1 VILVVGL
8 GNPGP
13 RYAETRHNAGFQV
26 IDRLVQRAGG
36 ASFREKFHGHFAQ
49 VTVGTTP
56 LSLLKPMTFMNESG
70 RSVQAAVQ
78 HFKLPLDSLLV
89 AHDELDLPFAEVRL
103 KQGGGDAGNR
113 GIRSITGAIGP
124 NYARLR
130 VGIGR
135 PPSEFRGDV
144 ADFVLQAFSLAE
156 RDEMHAAL
164 DRAADAVV
172 LVATQGISAA
182 MNATNQRKSR

>member
-1 VILVVGL
+1 MLVVGL

-26 IDRLVQRAGG
+26 IDRLAERAGG
-36 ASFREKFHGHFAQ
+36 VNFREKFHGHFAQ
-49 VTVGTTP
+49 VTVDGAS
-56 LSLLKPMTFMNESG
+56 LSLLKPLTFMNDSG
-70 RSVQAAVQ
+70 RSVQPALQ
-78 HFKLPLDSLLV
+78 HFKLPLDELLV
-89 AHDELDLPFAEVRL
+89 VHDEIDLPFAEVRL

-113 GIRSITGAIGP
+113 GIRSISASIGP
-124 NYARLR
+124 NYTRLR

-135 PPSEFRGDV
+135 PPPDFRGDV

-156 RDEMHAAL
+156 RDEMHAAI

-172 LVATQGISAA
+172 LVATRGISVA